1 MAPEVLSEFHY
12 TRACDIYSLGVVM
25 FILLSGT
32 MPFNKSNAGKILVR
46 TLHIYISMYYLFF
59 CLFIFLIYRI
69 MFSYPLF
76 TFLYFPSMVNFLSP
90 RLTGS
95 PLVNLVIKF
104 PLYCFH
110 SFISVF
116 NFAPI

>member
-46 TLHIYISMYYLFF
+46 TLHIHISMYYLFF
-59 CLFIFLIYRI
+59 CLFIFLIYRFL
-69 MFSYPLF
+69 FSYPLF

-95 PLVNLVIKF
+95 PLVNLVRTF
-104 PLYCFH
+104 PLYLLLF
-110 SFISVF
+110 SFF
-116 NFAPI
+116 YFRF